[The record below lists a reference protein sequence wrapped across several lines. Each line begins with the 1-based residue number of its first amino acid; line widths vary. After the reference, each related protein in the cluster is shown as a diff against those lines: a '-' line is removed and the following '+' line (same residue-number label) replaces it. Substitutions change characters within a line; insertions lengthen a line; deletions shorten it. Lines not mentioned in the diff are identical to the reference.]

1 MLPAR
6 RQHTPHVLALLLAV
20 GAAGVAHAE
29 DETYRDP
36 ASKETLFIA
45 GGPNVSYASLK
56 RSSLRPLKIVEHDLG
71 KRLIKVKFDKSPTVW
86 TLSIDE
92 GHTKVTCEAEGQPR
106 QVFERFKVDPKGLP
120 GTTAGPDQT
129 IDITFPEEEASIYDE
144 VTDFKGTVAEGCE
157 RIEAMSLDA
166 SGEIQKRQMIKSFK
180 AGDREFT
187 WRVSKAFKN
196 MSLGSNRFRF
206 IATFK
211 DGAVALA
218 ERRVSFHEY
227 EGEMAK
233 PVIYLYPRQATQVSV
248 QVTPKGGVTK
258 SAPPYREGWK
268 VLATSRGELR
278 TSDGRRHRY
287 LFWESGLTEKPQP
300 LTEGFVV
307 SRAELQGFLVR
318 TAQQLG
324 LNARETGDFME
335 FWWPRVSVKPY
346 AAIRFVPR
354 AEIDAAAPLVVSP
367 APDTVIRVL
376 IDFRV
381 LDAPV
386 ELAPQVLEAAPPRR
400 GFVVSEWGGLL
411 YPSRR

>member
-1 MLPAR
+1 MRSQRPFLVVCA
-6 RQHTPHVLALLLAV
+6 VLV
-20 GAAGVAHAE
+20 GLGAGVARAE

-56 RSSLRPLKIVEHDLG
+56 RSSLRPLKIVEHDDT
-71 KRLIKVKFDKSPTVW
+71 KRIIKVKFDKSPTVW
-86 TLSIDE
+86 TLTIDE
-92 GHTKVTCEAEGQPR
+92 GHTRVTCEAEGQPR

-120 GTTAGPDQT
+120 GTTAGPGQT
-129 IDITFPEEEASIYDE
+129 IAITSPEDEASIYDA
-144 VTDFKGTVAEGCE
+144 VTDFRGTVSEGVE

-166 SGEIQKRQMIKSFK
+166 SGEIQKRQLIKSFK
-180 AGDREFT
+180 PGDREFS

-218 ERRVSFHEY
+218 EVRVSFHEY

-233 PVIYLYPRQATQVSV
+233 PVIYLYPSKPTQVSV
-248 QVTPKGGVTK
+248 RVSPQGGVTK
-258 SAPPYREGWK
+258 SEPPYRDGWS
-268 VLATSRGELR
+268 VLASPRGELR
-278 TSDGRRHRY
+278 TADGQRHRY
-287 LFWESGLTEKPQP
+287 LFWESGLVEKPRP
-300 LTEGFVV
+300 LSEGFVV
-307 SRAELQGFLVR
+307 ARAELKGFLER
-318 TAQQLG
+318 SLKTLG
-324 LNARETGDFME
+324 LTARETADFME
-335 FWWPRVSVKPY
+335 FWWPRMAKKPW

-354 AEIDAAAPLVVSP
+354 EEIDAMAPLMISP

-376 IDFRV
+376 IDFRA
-381 LDAPV
+381 LDAPI
-386 ELAPQVLEAAPPRR
+386 ELAAQTLEDGPARK

-411 YPSRR
+411 YPSR